1 MCYNTNRLLY
11 ANSMM
16 PKTEMIKMHPYYSA
30 NRKKYDK
37 RLRKLFSYVRSE
49 IWTIFLCSA
58 DDIINETAS
67 VFANEMLPEI
77 PFVGGKKNSNDS
89 SNLTMCCIGATFF
102 IVSRRHNVP
111 DEEAGR
117 LLHIAWERSKKK
129 VSPAVSRMI
138 ISMLNWKLAHKAL
151 RSFAAK
157 SRRFSEQYPYAWL
170 FEYAEP
176 DDEYSVRIYCTKCGA
191 CKFLTEKGLGDIVP
205 YLCNLDFV
213 TAEKFGAP
221 FYRNETI
228 ACGDK
233 CCATLIKRNA
243 PVVTD
248 NFPPHGLRGDGL
260 K

>member
-1 MCYNTNRLLY
+1 
-11 ANSMM
+11 
-16 PKTEMIKMHPYYSA
+16 MHPYYSA
-30 NRKKYDK
+30 NRKKYD
-37 RLRKLFSYVRSE
+37 RQLRRLFSCVKSE
-49 IWTIFLCSA
+49 IGTAFSANA
-58 DDIINETAS
+58 DDIIDETAE

-89 SNLTMCCIGATFF
+89 SNLTMCCIGATLF
-102 IVSRRHNVP
+102 IVGRRHNAP
-111 DEEAGR
+111 DVEIGR
-117 LLHIAWERSKKK
+117 LLHIAWERSRKK
-129 VSPAVSRMI
+129 VSLTVSRI
-138 ISMLNWKLAHKAL
+138 ILGMLNRKLAHKAL

-157 SRRFSEQYPYAWL
+157 SRRFAAQYPYAWL

-191 CKFLTEKGLGDIVP
+191 CKFLTENGLGDIVP

-233 CCATLIKRNA
+233 CCATLIKRSA

-248 NFPPHGLRGDGL
+248 NFPPHALRGDGL

>member
-1 MCYNTNRLLY
+1 
-11 ANSMM
+11 
-16 PKTEMIKMHPYYSA
+16 MHPYYSA
-30 NRKKYDK
+30 NKKKYDK
-37 RLRKLFSYVRSE
+37 QLRKLFSHIRSE
-49 IWTIFLCSA
+49 IWTVFLCNA
-58 DDIINETAS
+58 DDIINETAE
-67 VFANEMLPEI
+67 VFAHEMLPEI

-102 IVSRRHNVP
+102 IVGRRHNVP

-138 ISMLNWKLAHKAL
+138 ISMLNLTLVHKAL
-151 RSFAAK
+151 RSFAEK
-157 SRRFSEQYPYAWL
+157 SRRFAEQYPYAWL

-176 DDEYSVRIYCTKCGA
+176 DDEYSVKIYCMKCGA
-191 CKFLTEKGLGDIVP
+191 CKFLTEKGLGNIMP

-221 FYRNETI
+221 FYRNEVI
-228 ACGDK
+228 AYGNK
-233 CCATLIKRNA
+233 CCASLIKRNA

>member
-1 MCYNTNRLLY
+1 MLTIC
-11 ANSMM
+11 S
-16 PKTEMIKMHPYYSA
+16 KTEVIKMHPYYSE
-30 NRKKYDK
+30 NRKKYD
-37 RLRKLFSYVRSE
+37 RQLRKLFSYAGSE
-49 IWTIFLCSA
+49 IGTVFSANA
-58 DDIINETAS
+58 DDIINETAE
-67 VFANEMLPEI
+67 VFANEMLPKI

-89 SNLTMCCIGATFF
+89 SNLTMCCIGATLF
-102 IVSRRHNVP
+102 IVGRRHNVP
-111 DEEAGR
+111 DEEIGR
-117 LLHIAWERSKKK
+117 LLHIAWERSRKK
-129 VSPAVSRMI
+129 VSPTVSRI
-138 ISMLNWKLAHKAL
+138 ILGMLDRKLAHKAL
-151 RSFAAK
+151 RSFAEK
-157 SRRFSEQYPYAWL
+157 SHRFAEQYPYAWL

-233 CCATLIKRNA
+233 CCATLIKRSA
-243 PVVTD
+243 PVVTN
-248 NFPPHGLRGDGL
+248 NFPPHALRGDGL